1 MKIETTKKAVCAKEI
16 AMLDLA
22 YLKTVFLYLFLYL
35 YLLFKNIFKIYFF
48 VQDFTGPL
56 PFDNGKEKAHEKW
69 IKRSRI

>member
-22 YLKTVFLYLFLYL
+22 YLKTVFLYL
-35 YLLFKNIFKIYFF
+35 LFKNIFKICFF
-48 VQDFTGPL
+48 AQDFT
-56 PFDNGKEKAHEKW
+56 DNGKEKAHEKW

>member
-22 YLKTVFLYLFLYL
+22 YLKTVFL

>member
-35 YLLFKNIFKIYFF
+35 YLLFKNIFKICFF
-48 VQDFTGPL
+48 AQDFT
-56 PFDNGKEKAHEKW
+56 DNGKEKAHEKW